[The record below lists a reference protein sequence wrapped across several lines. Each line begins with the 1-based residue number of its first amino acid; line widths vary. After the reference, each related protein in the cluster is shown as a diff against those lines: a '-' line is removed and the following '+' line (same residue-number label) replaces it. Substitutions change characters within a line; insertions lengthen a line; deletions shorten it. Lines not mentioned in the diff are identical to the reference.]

1 MGKKFVRVRQPDR
14 NDDAARPVDPEK
26 GRAPRRG
33 ANSVAGGS
41 LPQPKMRAV
50 FVVRVD
56 SATPIILN
64 REKSVTP
71 GILGMLALWR
81 STEL

>member
-50 FVVRVD
+50 FVVVAD
-56 SATPIILN
+56 VF
-64 REKSVTP
+64 REQTFQMAFIQRNDV
-71 GILGMLALWR
+71 I
-81 STEL
+81 